1 MAKQTKKGGSQK
13 QNNEKKKGA
22 VRAVPSRAKVGGA
35 GVGNYLRLLADPCGA
50 EMVRAP
56 YLGTGSGYLMRTKT
70 WIPTTQSS
78 GAVDFYAEV
87 HPGGVSTSGGAN
99 TMGSYGYSTTAGGS
113 LGVAT
118 PINFPSFFISPTVG
132 YFRPVAGCVRVHYL
146 GSEMDRRGMIGV
158 SLTTGLQVFPTET
171 IGFTTSDVMGTM
183 QRTVRLGS
191 EAIEVRYVP
200 QESDGEWSS
209 ATQIQATTP
218 ALNWKGS
225 SLQVVGQNI
234 FPGSVTLEVTF
245 VWEWQVSTQSAS
257 TGNASGIQPTL
268 TKPPSF
274 TLNDALSKIG
284 DVVKFA
290 TSPDGR
296 AQVVSAVKGV
306 YNAMGMVATGVA
318 AAM

>member
-1 MAKQTKKGGSQK
+1 MAKQKKKSSQK
-13 QNNEKKKGA
+13 QNNEKKRGA
-22 VRAVPSRAKVGGA
+22 NRAVSSRAKVGSTGI
-35 GVGNYLRLLADPCGA
+35 GSYLRLLADPCGA

-70 WIPTTQSS
+70 WVPTNQST
-78 GAVDFYAEV
+78 GAVDFYAEI
-87 HPGGVSTSGGAN
+87 HPGGVSTTGGTN
-99 TMGSYGYSTTAGGS
+99 TMGSYGYSTTTGGS
-113 LGVAT
+113 LGSAS
-118 PINFPSFFISPTVG
+118 PIYFPTFLNSSTVG

-146 GSEMDRRGMIGV
+146 GSEMERRGMIGV

-171 IGFTTSDVMGTM
+171 IGFNTSDAMGSM
-183 QRTVRLGS
+183 QRTVRLGT

-209 ATQIQATTP
+209 FTQIQPTTP
-218 ALNWKGS
+218 VLNWKGS

-234 FPGSVTLEVTF
+234 PAGSVTMEVTF
-245 VWEWQVSTQSAS
+245 VWEWQVSTQSATYGS
-257 TGNASGIQPTL
+257 ATGMQPTL
-268 TKPPSF
+268 VKPPSY

-296 AQVVSAVKGV
+296 AQVASAVRGV

-318 AAM
+318 AIM